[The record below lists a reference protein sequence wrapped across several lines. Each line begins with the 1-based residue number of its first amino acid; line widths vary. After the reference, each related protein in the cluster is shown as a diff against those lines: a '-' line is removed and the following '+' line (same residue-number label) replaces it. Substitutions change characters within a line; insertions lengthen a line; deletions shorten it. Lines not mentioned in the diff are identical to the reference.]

1 MKIRYLIAA
10 SAAALTAASSAQAA
24 DVVANQEPAPVVAA
38 PAFSWTG
45 FYAGAQ
51 IGGSWSDTDLKGKYK
66 GQGDAWSRR
75 QGFSPDPS
83 GFIGGIYAGYNYD
96 LGNNIIIGA
105 DTDWVWGDM
114 DESDKRNV
122 TYSDG
127 ATGSFHGKLKEQWAG
142 STRARVGYA
151 VDRWMPYIAG
161 GVAYAKVDSSFRLK
175 DANGKVMSG
184 YSASDS
190 DTLVGWTIGA
200 GFDYAMTDH
209 IILRAEYRYTD
220 FGDEDYSKNNVK
232 YNVDYKTNDFR
243 VGVAY
248 KF

>member
-10 SAAALTAASSAQAA
+10 SVAALTAASAAQAA
-24 DVVANQEPAPVVAA
+24 DVVAAQEPAPVVAA

-45 FYAGAQ
+45 FYGGAQ
-51 IGGSWSDTDLKGKYK
+51 IGGSWSDTDLKGRYL
-66 GQGDAWSRR
+66 GSDGAWSPK

-96 LGNNIIIGA
+96 LGNNIVVGV

-114 DESDKRNV
+114 DESDSRTYNV
-122 TYSDG
+122 GQTNEFKLD
-127 ATGSFHGKLKEQWAG
+127 GKLKEKWAG

-161 GVAYAKVDSSFRLK
+161 GVAYAKVDSHFRVK
-175 DANGKVMSG
+175 NADSTIS
-184 YSASDS
+184 YSDS
-190 DTLVGWTIGA
+190 DTLTGWTIGA

-220 FGDEDYSKNNVK
+220 FGDEDYSKNNIK

>member
-10 SAAALTAASSAQAA
+10 SAAALLAASSAQAA

-45 FYAGAQ
+45 FYGGAQ
-51 IGGSWSDTDLKGKYK
+51 IGGSWSDTDLKGHFLGSK
-66 GQGDAWSRR
+66 

-96 LGNNIIIGA
+96 LGNNIVIGI

-114 DESDKRNV
+114 DESDSRTLASGTKIE
-122 TYSDG
+122 
-127 ATGSFHGKLKEQWAG
+127 GKLKEKWAG

-161 GVAYAKVDSSFRLK
+161 GVAYAKVDSHFRAKSAL
-175 DANGKVMSG
+175 GTIG
-184 YSASDS
+184 YSDS
-190 DTLVGWTIGA
+190 DTLTGWTIGA

-220 FGDEDYSKNNVK
+220 FGDDDYGNKNIK

>member
-10 SAAALTAASSAQAA
+10 SAAALTAASAAQAA

-66 GQGDAWSRR
+66 GQGNAWSPR

-96 LGNNIIIGA
+96 LGNNIVIGA

-114 DESDKRNV
+114 DENDKRSYNDNAF
-122 TYSDG
+122 SLN
-127 ATGSFHGKLKEQWAG
+127 GKLKEQWAG

-161 GVAYAKVDSSFRLK
+161 GVAYAKVDSHFRVK
-175 DANGKVMSG
+175 DSNGKVIPG

-220 FGDEDYSKNNVK
+220 FGDEDYSKNNIK

>member
-66 GQGDAWSRR
+66 DDKGDWGRR

-96 LGNNIIIGA
+96 LGNNIVIGA

-114 DESDKRNV
+114 DENDKSSL
-122 TYSDG
+122 TYRDG
-127 ATGSFHGKLKEQWAG
+127 TTGTLSGKLKEQWAG

-161 GVAYAKVDSSFRLK
+161 GVAYAKVDSNFRVK
-175 DANGKVMSG
+175 DSAGKVKPG
-184 YSASDS
+184 FSASDS

-220 FGDEDYSKNNVK
+220 FGDEDYSKNNIK

>member
-10 SAAALTAASSAQAA
+10 SAAALAAASSAQAA

-66 GQGDAWSRR
+66 DDKGDWGRR

-114 DESDKRNV
+114 DENDKSSL
-122 TYSDG
+122 TYRDG
-127 ATGSFHGKLKEQWAG
+127 TTGTLSGKLKEQWAG

-161 GVAYAKVDSSFRLK
+161 GVAYAKVDSNFRVK
-175 DANGKVMSG
+175 DSAGKVMSG

>member
-10 SAAALTAASSAQAA
+10 SVAALTAASAAQAA
-24 DVVANQEPAPVVAA
+24 DVVAAQEPAPVVAA

-45 FYAGAQ
+45 FYGGAQ
-51 IGGSWSDTDLKGKYK
+51 IGGSWSDTDLKGRYLGSDNK
-66 GQGDAWSRR
+66 WSPK

-96 LGNNIIIGA
+96 LGNNIVIGA

-114 DESDKRNV
+114 DESDSR
-122 TYSDG
+122 TYNSGLTNEFKLD
-127 ATGSFHGKLKEQWAG
+127 GKLKEKWAG

-161 GVAYAKVDSSFRLK
+161 GVAYAKVDSHFRVK
-175 DANGKVMSG
+175 NAAGTTS
-184 YSASDS
+184 YSDS
-190 DTLVGWTIGA
+190 DTLTGWTIGA

-220 FGDEDYSKNNVK
+220 FGDDDYGNKNIK

>member
-10 SAAALTAASSAQAA
+10 SAAALTAASAAQAA

-51 IGGSWSDTDLKGKYK
+51 IGGSWSDTDLHGKYRTSATNFDGRK
-66 GQGDAWSRR
+66 S
-75 QGFSPDPS
+75 FSPDPS

-96 LGNNIIIGA
+96 LGNNIVIGA

-114 DESDKRNV
+114 DESDKHSV
-122 TYSDG
+122 TYSNG
-127 ATGSFHGKLKEQWAG
+127 QTGSFQGKLKEQWAG
-142 STRARVGYA
+142 STRARIGYA

-161 GVAYAKVDSSFRLK
+161 GVAYAKVDSSYRMK
-175 DANGKVMSG
+175 DSAGKVVPG
-184 YSASDS
+184 FSASDS